1 LEFFK
6 SDVPHILVKNWGKCD
21 DWEPLENDEYLQ
33 SLMAQYEVRV
43 IDFPKFIGNADR
55 NAIDAASLS
64 FGEAREYERFGSI
77 SRQRVKR
84 FLREAYEAFDAAGVF
99 QSVPS
104 FTATKN

>member
-1 LEFFK
+1 
-6 SDVPHILVKNWGKCD
+6 
-21 DWEPLENDEYLQ
+21 
-33 SLMAQYEVRV
+33 MAQYEVRV

-77 SRQRVKR
+77 GRQRVKR

-104 FTATKN
+104 FTATNN